1 MSLQAAAGLQVPGV
15 SPPSA
20 GFIEIGDPANFV
32 AWAPFSETNS
42 ARLQM
47 GQTGTV
53 LVDALPNLKMSCK
66 VTYISPMATL
76 VGGVSEF
83 YVEASLSP
91 PDRDLR
97 NGYTATVN
105 VDVAEADNVLTV
117 PSQAIFSGA
126 NGTPSSRRLVSARRV
141 CDERDDWARRKRV
154 DPDHV
159 RSGSGSAGRACS
171 LRAIE
176 LAAAESRVTPAER
189 PHDALRAAG

>member
-1 MSLQAAAGLQVPGV
+1 VPGA
-15 SPPSA
+15 STPSA

-32 AWAPFSETNS
+32 AWAPFSETDS
-42 ARLQM
+42 ARLRV

-91 PDRDLR
+91 PDTDLR

-105 VDVAEADNVLTV
+105 IDVAEADNVLTV
-117 PSQAIFSGA
+117 PSEAIFSDASGTLQVDVWYQHAAYATNVTTGLIGSVLTQITSGLGA
-126 NGTPSSRRLVSARRV
+126 GQQVVLAPSGQL
-141 CDERDDWARRKRV
+141 
-154 DPDHV
+154 
-159 RSGSGSAGRACS
+159 S
-171 LRAIE
+171 LP
-176 LAAAESRVTPAER
+176 LSSPA
-189 PHDALRAAG
+189 